1 MERTARTLVRTHRY
15 GGGIG
20 TRLSGRHPRN
30 RGALNRRPG
39 WAIVGTGGIS
49 RTTAGDLHM
58 TENLDLVAVAS
69 RTIEKASEFAA
80 EFEVPRAY
88 GDYDALFE
96 DDQVDVVYIG
106 TPIGTHEAI
115 ARQALMAGKHVLVE
129 KAFTTTAREA
139 RGLAALA
146 AKQGRFLMEAMWM
159 RFNPAFVRMLEEI
172 EDGAIGDV
180 RCVQASFGFPAP
192 PEWNHWRPELGGGA
206 LLDMGVYPLT
216 LAHVLLGIPDSIEAT
231 GEVREDG
238 LDLTAS
244 VYLRYDDG
252 RFASALTS
260 LRAFVG
266 AGATIGGST
275 GFVTY
280 DEPFLSA
287 GSFHVESPPF
297 GTPCTVTVELEGNGY
312 VPMFRAVNEAISDGL
327 LEQPLRPLSDTI
339 AVLDTIDEVRRQLLA
354 GG

>member
-1 MERTARTLVRTHRY
+1 M
-15 GGGIG
+15 
-20 TRLSGRHPRN
+20 TRRL
-30 RGALNRRPG
+30 G

-49 RTTAGDLHM
+49 RTTVGDLHL
-58 TENLDLVAVAS
+58 TEDLELVAVAS
-69 RTIEKASEFAA
+69 RTIENASAFAA

-88 GDYDALFE
+88 GDYDALL
-96 DDQVDVVYIG
+96 DDDDIDVVYIG

-115 ARQALMAGKHVLVE
+115 ARQALLAGKHVLVE

-159 RFNPAFVRMLEEI
+159 RFNPAFQRMLDEVA
-172 EDGAIGDV
+172 DGAIGDL

-216 LAHVLLGIPDSIEAT
+216 LAHVLLGVPDSVEAT
-231 GEVREDG
+231 GEMREDG

-260 LRAFVG
+260 LRGFVG

-275 GFVTY
+275 GFMTY

-297 GTPCTVTVELEGNGY
+297 GTPRTVTVELEGNGY
-312 VPMFRAVNEAISDGL
+312 VPMFRAVGEAIADGL
-327 LEQPLRPLSDTI
+327 LEHPVRPLRDTI
-339 AVLDTIDEVRRQLLA
+339 EVLETMDEIRRQLRA
-354 GG
+354 VRA